1 MDDVAV
7 MAVFDEVVFH
17 FLMGQFATEGINPP
31 VLGTHMFNT
40 INADYCANEA
50 KSGVSSVK

>member
-1 MDDVAV
+1 MSFLCGLNAREIGVVDDVAV

-31 VLGTHMFNT
+31 VLGSATWN
-40 INADYCANEA
+40 YLRR
-50 KSGVSSVK
+50 

>member
-7 MAVFDEVVFH
+7 MAVFDEVFLH
-17 FLMGQFATEGINPP
+17 FLMGQSATEGVDPP

-40 INADYCANEA
+40 INADYCAE
-50 KSGVSSVK
+50 

>member
-17 FLMGQFATEGINPP
+17 FLMGQSATEGVDPA
-31 VLGTHMFNT
+31 VLGTHMLNPT
-40 INADYCANEA
+40 RPLL
-50 KSGVSSVK
+50 G